1 MRDPVDIAFGA
12 AVLAAA
18 LFASGHAV
26 IYKRESRSAALW
38 VVLIWVMPALGPILY
53 MLMGVNR
60 VQRRAVRMRAFIVR
74 HRADPQAVPGEPAGT
89 HLAPLARML
98 NNVVERPLLDGNAVE
113 TLVDGAQ
120 AYPAM
125 LQAIESARASLM
137 LASYIF
143 DSDGIGAEFV
153 AALERAHKRGVAV
166 RVLVDDV
173 DVRFSRRPVTKP
185 LRRAGVP
192 VGVFNPPFVPAR
204 LNAVHLRNH
213 RKILVVDGTVGF
225 TGGMN
230 IDGRYW
236 AGDAASAGKEVSRDL
251 HFRLQ
256 GPVVAQLAEVF
267 ADDWQFVTGEALR
280 GAPWFVPL
288 EAAGNVLARCI
299 DDGPDESTRA
309 AALGDR
315 RRAEPGAAL
324 GAHHDAL
331 LRARRRAGHRA
342 RRRRDARRRRRH
354 RAARAQRPA
363 ARALGGVGPA
373 LAGARARLPA
383 SGAPRG
389 LSTTPSCMVVD
400 GAWTLLGSAN
410 WDARSLRLNFELNV
424 ECYSVEFG
432 AHMEGLMLARI
443 NAAQAGHALGHQ
455 RTLAAHQAARRHR
468 APVRAVSIGGNYVF
482 SALYRM
488 RWGLA
493 ASSPRRF
500 FLSASYSW

>member
-1 MRDPVDIAFGA
+1 VHDPIDIAFGL

-53 MLMGVNR
+53 LLMGVNR
-60 VQRRAVRMRAFIVR
+60 VQRRAARLRADRVR
-74 HRADPQAVPGEPAGT
+74 HRAELQAAPGEPQGT

-98 NNVVERPLLDGNAVE
+98 NNVIERRLVAGNSVEE
-113 TLVDGAQ
+113 LVNGVQ

-125 LQAIESARASLM
+125 LEAIDAARSSIM

-143 DSDGIGAEFV
+143 NGDGIGAQFV
-153 AALERAHKRGVAV
+153 DALARAMGRGVAV

-173 DVRFSRRPVTKP
+173 DARFTRSSAYKP

-192 VGVFNPPFVPAR
+192 LGVFNPPLVPAR

-213 RKILVVDGTVGF
+213 RKILVVDGALGF

-230 IDGRYW
+230 IDRRYW
-236 AGDAASAGKEVSRDL
+236 SNGSEPVSRDL
-251 HFRLQ
+251 HFRLR

-267 ADDWQFVTGEALR
+267 ADDWHFATGETLR

-288 EAAGNVLARCI
+288 EAAGEVLARCI
-299 DDGPDESTRA
+299 DDGPDENT
-309 AALGDR
+309 
-315 RRAEPGAAL
+315 EP
-324 GAHHDAL
+324 
-331 LRARRRAGHRA
+331 LRWAIVGGLNQ
-342 RRRRDARRRRRH
+342 
-354 RAARAQRPA
+354 AQRSARILTPYFVPDGALITALDVA
-363 ARALGGVGPA
+363 AMRGVEVDIV
-373 LAGARARLPA
+373 LPA
-383 SGAPRG
+383 ESDLPHVHWAAWGQLWQVLERG
-389 LSTTPSCMVVD
+389 CRVWTSPGPFDHSKLMVVD

-432 AHMEGLMLARI
+432 ARMDGLVQARI
-443 NAAQAGHALGHQ
+443 NTAQQ
-455 RTLAAHQAARRHR
+455 VTLAD
-468 APVRAVSIGGNYVF
+468 VRARSLPVKLRDGVARLF
-482 SALYRM
+482 A
-488 RWGLA
+488 
-493 ASSPRRF
+493 P
-500 FLSASYSW
+500 FL